1 MNTCERFLIP
11 SLLMWTIVCIVGA
24 PAVADDAKAGTGN
37 PPGGVATG
45 AVNFANPDQ
54 LLERRRLRE
63 QPCDWESYE
72 DVQVM
77 KCEDAVDGAVQL
89 VVKATGRIYDSLKK
103 SDPAARRVLDASAA
117 SWWKYFK
124 QCDLFAL
131 DREVIA
137 KNGQL
142 SHHGAAGKCRYGIA
156 ADRLRELLD
165 FEDLVRNHR
174 RNGAAKR

>member
-1 MNTCERFLIP
+1 
-11 SLLMWTIVCIVGA
+11 MWTSVCVVIA
-24 PAVADDAKAGTGN
+24 PAVADDAKARNGN
-37 PPGGVATG
+37 PGGVATG
-45 AVNFANPDQ
+45 PVNFANPDQ
-54 LLERRRLRE
+54 LLERRRLGE

-77 KCEDAVDGAVQL
+77 KCEDAVDGAIQL

-103 SDPAARRVLDASAA
+103 SDPAARKVLDASAA

-124 QCDLFAL
+124 QCDLFAP

-142 SHHGAAGKCRYGIA
+142 SHHGAAGRCRYGIA

-165 FEDLVRNHR
+165 FEELVRNHR
-174 RNGAAKR
+174 QNGAAKR